1 MQPVQLSLLP
11 ETCPA
16 PSATLTS
23 SPSPDRPGMPTR
35 PSSDLPAAPMKP
47 PPPLPEGPVAEA
59 VGLMGRLIAEA
70 AMHATA
76 DRPEAG
82 DE

>member
-11 ETCPA
+11 QTCPS
-16 PSATLTS
+16 PSATLPA
-23 SPSPDRPGMPTR
+23 SPSLDRSGMPAR
-35 PSSDLPAAPMKP
+35 PPSDLPAAQMM
-47 PPPLPEGPVAEA
+47 PPLLPDGPVAEA

-70 AMHATA
+70 ATHAT
-76 DRPEAG
+76 DGPEAG

>member
-16 PSATLTS
+16 PSATLS
-23 SPSPDRPGMPTR
+23 SCPSPVLSGMTARP
-35 PSSDLPAAPMKP
+35 PSDPPAARMMA
-47 PPPLPEGPVAEA
+47 PPPLPQGPVAEA

-70 AMHATA
+70 ATHIT
-76 DRPEAG
+76 DGPEAD

>member
-11 ETCPA
+11 ESCPA

-23 SPSPDRPGMPTR
+23 RPSPDRSGMLAWP
-35 PSSDLPAAPMKP
+35 PSDLPAVMM
-47 PPPLPEGPVAEA
+47 PLLPAGPVAEA

-70 AMHATA
+70 ATTA
-76 DRPEAG
+76 AGPEAG

>member
-16 PSATLTS
+16 PSVTLAS
-23 SPSPDRPGMPTR
+23 NPSPHRSATTARPP
-35 PSSDLPAAPMKP
+35 SDLPAAQMT
-47 PPPLPEGPVAEA
+47 PPPLPEGQVAEA
-59 VGLMGRLIAEA
+59 VALMGRLIAEA
-70 AMHATA
+70 AAQQAA
-76 DRPEAG
+76 DEPGAG